1 MAFDGGGRRI
11 GRRAMRL
18 VTVPGVFSPISD
30 SWMLARAVR
39 EEAARRNTAHPP
51 PRVLDVCTGS
61 GVVGVSAA
69 LAGADVTSIDVSR
82 RAVAC
87 AWLNARL
94 NGTRL
99 RALRGDLLAP
109 VAGERFDVIASN
121 PPYVPAERD
130 ELPSSGPER
139 AWDAGRDGR
148 ALLDRLLDEAPE
160 LLAPGGALLVVH
172 SDLIGDDDTVA
183 RMRAAGLSV
192 DVAARQR
199 GPLGPLMQDRRRRG
213 VIPAHVDEEE
223 VVVLRGRRPA
233 ERVSAAAA
241 VPAAARSGT
250 GT

>member
-39 EEAARRNTAHPP
+39 EESARRGPGA
-51 PRVLDVCTGS
+51 RVLDVCTGS

-69 LAGADVTSIDVSR
+69 LAGASVTSVDVSR

-87 AWLNARL
+87 AWVNARL

-99 RALRGDLLAP
+99 RSVRGDLVAP

-130 ELPSSGPER
+130 ELPASGPAR

-148 ALLDRLLDEAPE
+148 ALLDRILDEAPP
-160 LLAPGGALLVVH
+160 LLAPGGVLLVVH
-172 SDLIGDDDTVA
+172 SNLIGDDDTVE

-192 DVAARQR
+192 DVAARAR
-199 GPLGPLMQDRRRRG
+199 GPLGPLMRERARRG
-213 VIPAHVDEEE
+213 VIDPAVDEEQ
-223 VVVLRGRRPA
+223 VLVLRGRRPA
-233 ERVSAAAA
+233 LSPA
-241 VPAAARSGT
+241 PAAPATARG
-250 GT
+250 